1 MKDSFGRDINYL
13 RVSVT
18 KKCNL
23 NCSYCGHK
31 KDSTGNELSADE
43 IGKLVS
49 AFARN
54 GIRKVRLT
62 GGEPLMREDITDIAR
77 KIKATDG
84 ISALYITTNGILL
97 GGMAKELKKAGVDG
111 VNISLDTLDRE
122 KFRLLTGTDK
132 LTQVLEG
139 IESALEEGFSSV
151 KINSVLVRGK
161 NDGEAGALMELA
173 RNRPIDVRFIELMP
187 FSEQGYDKGLVVT
200 GAELLAAAP
209 FLMPDTGVA
218 EGAALYYKAEG
229 FTGRIGFINPISHKF
244 CAYCNRVR
252 LLADGRLKLCLGND
266 LTYDLRPF
274 INDEKRLSEEIMK
287 ALTEK
292 PLAHRFDSG
301 EKFRGLNLI
310 GG

>member
-31 KDSTGNELSADE
+31 KDSTQDELSADE
-43 IGKLVS
+43 IEKLVS

-54 GIRKVRLT
+54 GIKKVRLT
-62 GGEPLMREDITDIAR
+62 GGEPLIRDDISDIAR
-77 KIKATDG
+77 RIKNIDG
-84 ISALYITTNGILL
+84 ISSLYVTTNGILL
-97 GGMAKELKKAGVDG
+97 GSMAGELKKAGVDG

-132 LTQVLEG
+132 LSCVLEG
-139 IESALEEGFSSV
+139 IDAALEEGFSSV

-173 RNRPIDVRFIELMP
+173 RNKPLQVRFIELMP
-187 FSEQGYDKGLVVT
+187 FSEQGYDKKLVVT
-200 GAELLAAAP
+200 GDELLAGAP
-209 FLMPDTGVA
+209 FLEPDNPVT
-218 EGAALYYKAEG
+218 EGAAVYYKAEG
-229 FTGRIGFINPISHKF
+229 FKGRIGFINPISHKF
-244 CAYCNRVR
+244 CAGCNRVR
-252 LLADGRLKLCLGND
+252 LLSDGRLKLCLGSE

-274 INDEKRLSEEIMK
+274 INDEKRLSEEIAR
-287 ALTEK
+287 ALGEK
-292 PLAHRFDSG
+292 PRAHRFDSG